1 MTKTVVA
8 SSSFRLMQYDAPRL
22 NDLFS
27 RIYSKRGASAI
38 RDIRR
43 AFGLNGSEF
52 GRLFRVSPEAARK
65 WERDGVPVSRL
76 AEVDR
81 CCELASLMSRRL
93 RRDRIP
99 ELVRTPAPDFA
110 NRTVL
115 EKIRDEGALSVYD
128 YMRRLASGIPR

>member
-1 MTKTVVA
+1 
-8 SSSFRLMQYDAPRL
+8 
-22 NDLFS
+22 
-27 RIYSKRGASAI
+27 
-38 RDIRR
+38 
-43 AFGLNGSEF
+43 
-52 GRLFRVSPEAARK
+52 
-65 WERDGVPVSRL
+65 
-76 AEVDR
+76 
-81 CCELASLMSRRL
+81 MSRRL